1 VGWDLGGDEGLDLLI
16 LNRVAVLGKEP
27 NLREGEKGRGGEG
40 RRYIGRERGEE
51 VVREA
56 QRGRGLKSSRQR
68 YAAHGGYQCERSV
81 HASARCFETL
91 TTTLTLP

>member
-1 VGWDLGGDEGLDLLI
+1 MGWDLGGDEGLDLLI

-51 VVREA
+51 AVREA

-68 YAAHGGYQCERSV
+68 MPRMVGISVSVLYTHPLVAAR
-81 HASARCFETL
+81 
-91 TTTLTLP
+91 P